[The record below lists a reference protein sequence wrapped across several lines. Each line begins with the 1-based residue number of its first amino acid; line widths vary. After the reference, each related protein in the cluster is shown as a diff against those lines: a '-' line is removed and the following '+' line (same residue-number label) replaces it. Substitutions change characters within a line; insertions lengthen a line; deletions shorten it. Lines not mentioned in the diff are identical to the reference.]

1 MVDLL
6 ILDFSSKVI
15 NVFNFMCIKSNI
27 YNDEEISF
35 LNNNNN
41 NYSYYYKYLYSK
53 NK

>member
-35 LNNNNN
+35 LNDKLFYFNNI
-41 NYSYYYKYLYSK
+41 YK
-53 NK
+53 

>member
-35 LNNNNN
+35 LNDKLFYFKNI
-41 NYSYYYKYLYSK
+41 YK
-53 NK
+53 

>member
-35 LNNNNN
+35 LNNKLFYFKNI
-41 NYSYYYKYLYSK
+41 YK
-53 NK
+53 